1 MWPNASDDDASAHYK
16 VLLNSH
22 MLYDIF
28 LRKKDWI
35 FFFGGDEMIS
45 FCYYL

>member
-28 LRKKDWI
+28 LRKKKI
-35 FFFGGDEMIS
+35 GFFCGSEMIS
-45 FCYYL
+45 FC